1 MRRALAGS
9 SAIHAVLGALYV
21 FGVPLAGRDPVEVPP
36 IEVELVQEPP
46 MRQGAPATAEASHA
60 EAAPADSVRASDGD
74 AAAAPAPPAPDPA
87 RGEQSTAV
95 NLGDG
100 PRDLEG
106 MSVTGDHVVPPE
118 PDSAYRNRPPAY
130 PQEAARVGAQ
140 GTVLLVV
147 RVSARGLP
155 EQVQVATSSGH
166 ATLDRAAREAVLRWH
181 FRPAVAG
188 GAPIPYDFQINIRF
202 LP

>member
-9 SAIHAVLGALYV
+9 SVIHAALGALYV
-21 FGVPLAGRDPVEVPP
+21 FGLPIAGRNPAEVPP

-46 MRQGAPATAEASHA
+46 MRQGAPATAETPRA
-60 EAAPADSVRASDGD
+60 EAAAEAPPRTSDGD
-74 AAAAPAPPAPDPA
+74 ADAAPPPAPPGPA
-87 RGEQSTAV
+87 RAEHSAAV

-106 MSVTGDHVVPPE
+106 MTVTGDHVVPPE

-130 PQEAARVGAQ
+130 PAEAARVGAQ

-155 EQVQVATSSGH
+155 EQVQVASSSGH
-166 ATLDRAAREAVLRWH
+166 ASLDRAAREAVLRWH

-188 GAPIPYDFQINIRF
+188 GSPVPYDFQINIRF